1 MKPGEFGAQGAAAYD
16 LVLVAEGVFD
26 AFWEKNLKP
35 WDTAAGALMVR
46 EAGGVAWTYAGAG
59 L

>member
-1 MKPGEFGAQGAAAYD
+1 M
-16 LVLVAEGVFD
+16 FD

-35 WDTAAGALMVR
+35 WDTAAGALMVPVF
-46 EAGGVAWTYAGAG
+46 AYPLLVPAALLLIVLA